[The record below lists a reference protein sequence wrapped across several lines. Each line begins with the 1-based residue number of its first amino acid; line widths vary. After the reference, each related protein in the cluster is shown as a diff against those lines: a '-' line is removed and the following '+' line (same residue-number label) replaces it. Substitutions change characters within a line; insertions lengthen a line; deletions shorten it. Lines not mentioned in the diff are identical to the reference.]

1 MNEYIK
7 TQNAI
12 IQRHADTIKS
22 ALRSRASMSADSFRV
37 KARPGIN
44 RKTTAIDKIKISFE
58 RHGVFVEK
66 GVGRGR
72 GINSGKTK
80 PNEWFNPVIMEKVPQ
95 LADELGENTANMLLK
110 TLIR

>member
-7 TQNAI
+7 TQNSI
-12 IQRHADTIKS
+12 IERHATVIQS

-37 KARPGIN
+37 KTRPGIN
-44 RKTTAIDKIKISFE
+44 RQTTAIDKIKISFE

-80 PNEWFNPVIMEKVPQ
+80 PQPWFNPVIMEKVPI
-95 LADELGENTANMLLK
+95 LADELGENAANMILK
-110 TLIR
+110 SMIR